1 MKFSELIKERYSV
14 RNYST
19 QPIEDEKLNM
29 ILEAAR
35 LAPSAVNYQPLRL
48 YVVREKGKLSDI
60 KGCYHR
66 DWIKN
71 APVIIVAVG
80 LHSVAWKRGSDLK
93 DSTDIDTAIAIDH
106 MTLQATELGLGTCW
120 VCNFDV
126 DKCRK
131 ILELNQDEEP
141 IALLPIGYPADVNT
155 SPKKRKRLDEMVFW
169 N

>member
-1 MKFSELIKERYSV
+1 MKFNELLKERYSV

-19 QPIEDEKLNM
+19 QPIENEKLNM
-29 ILEAAR
+29 VLEAAR
-35 LAPSAVNYQPLRL
+35 LAPSAVNYQPVRL
-48 YVVREKGKLSDI
+48 YVVMEKGKLSDI

-66 DWIKN
+66 EWIKN
-71 APVIIVAVG
+71 APVVIVAVG

-155 SPKKRKRLDEMVFW
+155 SPKKRKRLDEMVIW
-169 N
+169 S